1 MEDKTLY
8 QSITVVFKKEGLC
21 KEENLKEVWKTEVEA
36 VVEAKGLSCELNWDK
51 GEMTVEPIFSG
62 EIYSAVMKVRKPDGT
77 SEVAFSKKYNDF
89 IDKIETK
96 FQLSQKLSCYILYH
110 TAAIVVL
117 SDKLES
123 TCIVRNLVISCLND
137 DDPFDEDHFD
147 ELFLGDVMLRID
159 ED

>member
-1 MEDKTLY
+1 MTVSTTRRTDNRLDNDIVCRGGRALY
-8 QSITVVFKKEGLC
+8 VLAC
-21 KEENLKEVWKTEVEA
+21 
-36 VVEAKGLSCELNWDK
+36 GLSTQW
-51 GEMTVEPIFSG
+51 VEPIFSG
-62 EIYSAVMKVRKPDGT
+62 EIYSAVIKVRKPDGT
-77 SEVAFSKKYNDF
+77 TEVAFSSKYNDF

-110 TAAIVVL
+110 TAAVVVL